1 MPMHNIISKEIIAFT
16 SDNSASSFVIPELY
30 FYDNGGAMAA
40 GYFDINTEKYSTLK
54 IRAVTMKNSQN
65 HDWVGISISANGST
79 LLSLRPGAT
88 QTECSWSN
96 KVIDVSNFDS
106 IRFNYDVFGAYIRV
120 YDFELR

>member
-1 MPMHNIISKEIIAFT
+1 
-16 SDNSASSFVIPELY
+16 
-30 FYDNGGAMAA
+30 MAA

-65 HDWVGISISANGST
+65 YDWVGISISANGST

-88 QTECSWSN
+88 KTECSWSN